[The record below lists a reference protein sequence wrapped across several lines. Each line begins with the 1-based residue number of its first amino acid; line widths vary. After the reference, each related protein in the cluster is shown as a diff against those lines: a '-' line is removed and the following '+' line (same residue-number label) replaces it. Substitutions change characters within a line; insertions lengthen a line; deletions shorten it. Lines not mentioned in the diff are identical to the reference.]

1 MKYGQAMSEDC
12 VERAD
17 VAQSNT
23 YTWEVIGNGPT
34 GNAVVDSGDGEF
46 GIPDDC
52 TGRTCTNHIEVGTAV
67 FDRVV
72 ADIMIEYRN
81 AVLDAR
87 LEDEPDPDRPLDRV
101 TIQVCDGNGVEM
113 LSATA
118 VLTYPVVTVADTE
131 TYRKQV
137 ALAEKR
143 ERRRRERRDKAIAA
157 GTAAPRSGPADPR
170 LAGLILNLRV
180 EADTVREEVPD
191 ADHCREQ
198 LALAQNTVQAA
209 TEAAARARISGTQ
222 GEFEHAHAF
231 IQRWTP
237 RINRWAAFLEL
248 TTEAY
253 ADADAVDALA
263 DRISLQP
270 PVDN

>member
-1 MKYGQAMSEDC
+1 MSEDC
-12 VERAD
+12 VERSE

-23 YTWEVIGNGPT
+23 YNWEVVGSGPA
-34 GNAVVDSGDGEF
+34 GDSVVDSGDGEF

-72 ADIMIEYRN
+72 ADIIIEYRN

-87 LEDEPDPDRPLDRV
+87 LEDEPDPAPPLHRV
-101 TIQVCDGNGVEM
+101 SMRVRDGNGAEM
-113 LSATA
+113 LSTTA
-118 VLTYPVVTVADTE
+118 ALTYPVVTVADTD

-143 ERRRRERRDKAIAA
+143 ERRRRERRDNAIAA
-157 GTAAPRSGPADPR
+157 GRCAPRSGPADPR

-209 TEAAARARISGTQ
+209 TEAAARAQINGTRA
-222 GEFEHAHAF
+222 EFEHAHAF

-270 PVDN
+270 PLEE